1 MPIGAIPVS
10 MTADAA
16 IAQFKAFE
24 SFTRPTRIKDGAL
37 VQAGDFANGAFTIE
51 PKSKFDFIGNIGRRA
66 ESKTTNDTVRNIF
79 LASVIKMF
87 GGNNYDVTCL
97 PPSIREAMKINDF
110 DAGKPLSARRIRA
123 VAAAI
128 NQHVESRAQQLEN
141 VLAGA
146 GIAVTDAVKE
156 RIRVA
161 VRACGDD
168 GDVFAA
174 LLENPKAFLFG
185 APQCNDSTLLDNADV
200 TQRVKDLAADVH
212 TLRAGID
219 DLCGPASR
227 KGKSLFAAV
236 GTFPAHRDVI
246 PLPKPLMDN
255 MVAAVKQM
263 KTTETYIFLDLH
275 PGSPNRQDI
284 GRRVNDLL
292 DRILQQATQNVHLSG
307 ARTDFWA
314 QGSRKIGYKTLIG
327 NMIIAQLDVDE
338 NNSRKMRAELNGILR
353 QPQPDDPALD
363 QS

>member
-255 MVAAVKQM
+255 MVAAGGRQANEDDRDVH
-263 KTTETYIFLDLH
+263 F
-275 PGSPNRQDI
+275 PGPPPRLPQSPGHRPQGKRPARQDSPT
-284 GRRVNDLL
+284 GHAERPSLRRPNGLL
-292 DRILQQATQNVHLSG
+292 GAGQPENRLQDAHREHDHRP
-307 ARTDFWA
+307 ARRRRE
-314 QGSRKIGYKTLIG
+314 Q
-327 NMIIAQLDVDE
+327 
-338 NNSRKMRAELNGILR
+338 
-353 QPQPDDPALD
+353 QPKDAG
-363 QS
+363 